1 MSICLQGFTNGIYL
15 ENDCTEFFLV
25 ILVFFV
31 VQFQQISLEVI
42 VYILEKVFTFHV
54 CICNAVYLFL
64 FVISISGMPFPSELD
79 LRFKIYLY
87 LRFSEHP
94 AYISNINYRR
104 GDF

>member
-1 MSICLQGFTNGIYL
+1 MSTGFYKWNISRKRLYGI
-15 ENDCTEFFLV
+15 FFSNSC
-25 ILVFFV
+25 FFI
-31 VQFQQISLEVI
+31 VQFQQISLAVI
-42 VYILEKVFTFHV
+42 VYIMEKVFTFHV
-54 CICNAVYLFL
+54 CICNAVCLFL